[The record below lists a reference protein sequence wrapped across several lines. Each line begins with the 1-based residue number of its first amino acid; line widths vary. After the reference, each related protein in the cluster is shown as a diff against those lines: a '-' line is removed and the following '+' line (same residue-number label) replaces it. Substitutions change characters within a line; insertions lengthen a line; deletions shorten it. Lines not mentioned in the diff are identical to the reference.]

1 MASKKSSVISVLIT
15 GDSKGLSG
23 AVDEANGR
31 LAKLGSAVGLAAKAV
46 AAGAAAIGAVA
57 VREFAKFDAAM
68 QQSVSIM
75 GDVSDAL
82 RDDMAKAAREVAK
95 TTTFS
100 AEQAAESF
108 YFLASAGLD
117 AATSIEA
124 LPKVAAF
131 AQAGMFDMARAT
143 DILTDAQSALGL
155 TSDDAAENILQM
167 SRVSDVLVRA
177 ATLANTSVEQ
187 LGEALTEKAG
197 AAIKAAGMEFEAGA
211 AALAVFA
218 DSGVK
223 GSAAGTKLTAVIASL
238 STNSRN
244 NADQFRRL
252 GISVFDANGN
262 MRSMEGIVGDME
274 RAFDG
279 MTIEARNAE
288 LASLGLN
295 RQALDG
301 INLLLGQSEAM
312 GEYTAAMLE
321 AGGVTDDVANKQ
333 MQTFNAQ
340 MSLLK
345 SQLVD
350 AAIEIGGALVP
361 ALGRLVGWLQSKG
374 PQFSAWAETA
384 GVKISEF
391 IDAVGVKAAE
401 FKTFFDERLKQP
413 LNDVREAI
421 TTFVDRA
428 KGKLS
433 EFTAAVP
440 GAVKGFTDFLSEV
453 RELADDPA
461 ALGARLGDALGT
473 ALLKAFEKIKEL
485 SAELNTAIRDLLG
498 RVDWFSLGRS
508 AVTALIQFGLGFAA
522 AFLTFEWLGPVL
534 SAIRNNLGV
543 VLFAA
548 FSFALAPAAVT
559 ARVAQ
564 ILARI
569 PLAGRLLAWIVTA
582 LSRFGA
588 AMRDRFALVFRAGAD
603 AFTAAIGRLGPGM
616 ISRFVTFLRGI
627 PQALTRMFDDLALN
641 VGVGFQTFAGA
652 VGRAVVNLVTR
663 FRELMSFLLTPFRAF
678 GKNIVDDLFMIG
690 RNAIDALMRGLRSMG
705 TRLYDTVSSIGRSV
719 WDTLSKLW
727 KISSPSKVFMGIGED
742 AMEGLALGLA
752 GSERMLR
759 QMTAGIGDSVLP
771 SINVS
776 GAQGSQPP
784 IIINVT
790 GALDPEGVARQ
801 IEKILRDSQR
811 RTGGVL
817 V

>member
-1 MASKKSSVISVLIT
+1 VAKKSSVISVLIT
-15 GDSKGLSG
+15 GDSKQLSG

-31 LAKLGSAVGLAAKAV
+31 LSKLGSAVGVAAKAV

-68 QQSVSIM
+68 QQSVAIM
-75 GDVSDAL
+75 GDVSDAM
-82 RDDMAKAAREVAK
+82 RDDMSKAAREVAK

-100 AEQAAESF
+100 AEQAAQSF

-117 AATSIEA
+117 AATSIQA

-155 TSDDAAENILQM
+155 TSDDAAENIRQM
-167 SRVSDVLVRA
+167 ARVSDVLVRA

-197 AAIKAAGMEFEAGA
+197 AAIKAAGMDFEAGA

-238 STNSRN
+238 ATNSRA

-301 INLLLGQSEAM
+301 INLLMGQSEAM
-312 GEYTAAMLE
+312 NRYASEMRE
-321 AGGVTDDVANKQ
+321 AGGITDEVAEKQ

-345 SQLVD
+345 SQLLDV
-350 AAIEIGGALVP
+350 AIEIGGALVP
-361 ALGRLVGWLQSKG
+361 ALGRLVDWLQSKG
-374 PQFSAWAETA
+374 PKFSAWAEGA

-391 IDAVGVKAAE
+391 IDKVGVKAAE
-401 FKTFFDERLKQP
+401 FKTFFNERLKQP
-413 LNDVREAI
+413 LNEVREAI
-421 TTFVDRA
+421 STFVNRA
-428 KGKLS
+428 KAKLS

-440 GAVKGFTDFLSEV
+440 SAVKAFTDFLSEV

-473 ALLKAFEKIKEL
+473 ALMKAFEKIKEL
-485 SAELNTAIRDLLG
+485 SVELNTAIRDLIA
-498 RVDWFSLGRS
+498 RVDWFSIGRS
-508 AVTALIQFGLGFAA
+508 AITALIQFGLGFAA
-522 AFLTFEWLGPVL
+522 AFLAFEWLGPVL
-534 SAIRNNLGV
+534 TAIRNNLGV
-543 VLFAA
+543 ILLAA
-548 FSFALAPAAVT
+548 ISVALAPAAVVGRL
-559 ARVAQ
+559 AA

-569 PLAGRLLAWIVTA
+569 PLLGRLLSWALTA
-582 LSRFGA
+582 LNRLGA
-588 AMRDRFALVFRAGAD
+588 AMRDRIALVFQSFGQ
-603 AFTAAIGRLGPGM
+603 AFSNALARLGPG
-616 ISRFVTFLRGI
+616 IVSRFTTMLSNLPR
-627 PQALTRMFDDLALN
+627 ALSSMFDDLAIR
-641 VGVGFQTFAGA
+641 VGLGFSRFGGA
-652 VGRAVVNLVTR
+652 VGNAIVNLVTR
-663 FRELMSFLLTPFRAF
+663 FRELLAFLLRPFTNF
-678 GKNIVDDLFMIG
+678 GKTLVDDLFLLG
-690 RNAIDALMRGLRSMG
+690 KNAIGALIRGLQSMG
-705 TRLYDTVSSIGRSV
+705 SRLFDTVKSIGTSV
-719 WDTLSKLW
+719 WNTLSKLW

-742 AMEGLALGLA
+742 AMQGLALGLA

-759 QMTAGIGDSVLP
+759 QMTAGIGETALP
-771 SINVS
+771 SIDVS
-776 GAQGSQPP
+776 GARGGQAP
-784 IIINVT
+784 IIVNVS

-801 IEKILRDSQR
+801 IERILRDSQR